1 MSFMGSNV
9 LANLSEEEVGDI
21 ISFLRN
27 NPGASS
33 FAGGAGAAGPPDP
46 GQGLT
51 LFTANCVPCHQE
63 GGTGKAGLAPSIRH
77 RDFLAIASDEFLI
90 QTVAMGRP
98 GTAMVARPDLG
109 GASVDHIIAY
119 LRSLPVAN
127 PVELTV
133 DESRKAAGDLEA
145 GRAKFENFCA
155 ACHGPYGEGYSA
167 GGSGPGI
174 GLPGFLEVA
183 SDDYI
188 LQTAKQGRVG
198 TAMMPFVGSR
208 GLANLEESDIDDII
222 VYLRSL
228 NTQ

>member
-1 MSFMGSNV
+1 
-9 LANLSEEEVGDI
+9 
-21 ISFLRN
+21 
-27 NPGASS
+27 
-33 FAGGAGAAGPPDP
+33 
-46 GQGLT
+46 
-51 LFTANCVPCHQE
+51 
-63 GGTGKAGLAPSIRH
+63 
-77 RDFLAIASDEFLI
+77 
-90 QTVAMGRP
+90 
-98 GTAMVARPDLG
+98 
-109 GASVDHIIAY
+109 
-119 LRSLPVAN
+119 VAN